1 MPVIL
6 YKNEL
11 EECINDSNLAFVNN
25 LSIWKEYG
33 IMHEKMSDISFR
45 DTSIED
51 GFWKNR
57 QRTVSET
64 SIYSIWERF
73 KETGRFN
80 ALNFNWK
87 DGQPNRPH
95 FFWDSDIAKWIES
108 VAYLLES
115 KEDKTLEDA
124 VDEVVDLIQVHQ
136 DVSGYFNIY
145 FTVIEPDE
153 RWKRRTDHELY
164 CAGHLIEAAVAYFE
178 ATGKDKFLNV
188 MIRYAN
194 HIEKVFLIDKTAAF
208 ITPGHEEIELA
219 LVKLYH
225 CTGERRYLELSKFFI
240 DHRGQDA
247 KESYY
252 NWANARYAQDHLP
265 VREQSTAEG
274 HAVRAV
280 YLYSGMADIAREYED
295 ENLFIACR
303 RIFQNIMQRRMYITG
318 GIGSSAVGEAFTIDY
333 DLPNLTAYSESCAA
347 LGLALFARRM
357 LLLDVDSM
365 YSDITERV
373 LYNGFLSSISL
384 GGKSFFYENPIEIHP
399 ELLNRDISVKNGG
412 TRLPI
417 TQRKEVFDCSCC
429 PPNITRFI
437 ASIGDFLYTN
447 DKDTLFVHHYMASVT
462 KTNINEVPMEIF
474 QQTSYPL
481 QGNIAFSI
489 KGSGVKSVAFRIPYW
504 CENYNFTLNGNEAP
518 IIVKKGYAYISR
530 SLLETDTINVIFEI
544 KPQLIEASPKL
555 QENSGRVALQRGPI
569 IYCLEAIDNGDLL
582 RDVRIDVHGQFDSIF
597 DKYYGVQAINT
608 IGYRRIIE
616 DFENSLYKPVSEK
629 LEQVHLKFIPYY
641 GFANRGESEMIV
653 WVLKK

>member
-73 KETGRFN
+73 KETGRFD

-597 DKYYGVQAINT
+597 DKYFGVQAINT

>member
-1 MPVIL
+1 MLEKISSISFK
-6 YKNEL
+6 YTSL
-11 EECINDSNLAFVNN
+11 EE
-25 LSIWKEYG
+25 
-33 IMHEKMSDISFR
+33 
-45 DTSIED
+45 

-57 QRTVSET
+57 QRIVSET
-64 SIYSIWERF
+64 SIYSIWKRF
-73 KETGRFN
+73 KETGRFDS
-80 ALNFNWK
+80 LNFNWK
-87 DGQPNRPH
+87 DGLPDSPH
-95 FFWDSDIAKWIES
+95 IFWDSDIAKWIES
-108 VAYLLES
+108 VAYLLEN
-115 KEDKTLEDA
+115 KEDTTLESA
-124 VDEVVDLIQVHQ
+124 VDEVVDLIQKNQ
-136 DVSGYFNIY
+136 DTNGYFNTY
-145 FTVIEPDE
+145 FTVVEPDE

-188 MIRYAN
+188 MKRYVD

-219 LVKLYH
+219 LVKFYH
-225 CTGERRYLELSKFFI
+225 CTGERRYLELSKYFI
-240 DHRGQDA
+240 DNRGTDV
-247 KESYY
+247 KEGYY
-252 NWANARYAQDHLP
+252 PWANALYAQDHLP

-280 YLYSGMADIAREYED
+280 YLYSGMSDIAREYGD

-303 RIFQNIMQRRMYITG
+303 RIFQNIVHRRMYITG

-333 DLPNLTAYSESCAA
+333 DLPNLTAYAESCAS

-357 LLLDVDSM
+357 LLLEVDSM

-373 LYNGFLSSISL
+373 FYNGFLSSISL
-384 GGKSFFYENPIEIHP
+384 DGKSFFYENPLEIHP
-399 ELLNRDISVKNGG
+399 EMLNRDVSIKNGG
-412 TRLPI
+412 NRLPI

-447 DKDTLFVHHYMASVT
+447 DKNTLFVHHYMASVT
-462 KTNINEVPMEIF
+462 KATINELPMEIF

-481 QGNIAFSI
+481 QGDIYFSV
-489 KGSGVKSVAFRIPYW
+489 KGNGVKSVAFRIPYW
-504 CENYNFTLNGNEAP
+504 CENYNFIINGNEAP
-518 IIVKKGYAYISR
+518 IVIKKGYAYINR
-530 SLLETDTINVIFEI
+530 SLLETDTIHIMFEM
-544 KPQLIEASPKL
+544 KPQIIEASPKL

-582 RDVRIDVHGQFDSIF
+582 RDIRIDALGQFNCVF
-597 DKYYGVQAINT
+597 DEYFGVETINT
-608 IGYRRIIE
+608 KGYRRIMT
-616 DFENSLYKPVSEK
+616 DFKNILYKPVYEK
-629 LEQVHLKFIPYY
+629 LEEVPLKFIPYY

>member
-1 MPVIL
+1 
-6 YKNEL
+6 
-11 EECINDSNLAFVNN
+11 
-25 LSIWKEYG
+25 
-33 IMHEKMSDISFR
+33 MHEKMSDISFR

>member
-597 DKYYGVQAINT
+597 DKYFGVQAINT

>member
-1 MPVIL
+1 MLVIL

-597 DKYYGVQAINT
+597 DKYFGVQAINT